1 MKYNVS
7 FFLSS
12 VMKRTSTT
20 AVRGRQCSEQGI
32 GWLNVHRKH
41 L

>member
-20 AVRGRQCSEQGI
+20 AVRGRQSVVNKE
-32 GWLNVHRKH
+32 
-41 L
+41 